1 MRQPAS
7 ESGRTAYT
15 LIEICV
21 GLMIL
26 VLVGGIAYSI
36 LLNSSVLLA
45 KNISL
50 NSSTTTLGS
59 AIDRINAEVSQ
70 ANGMPSLINADGSAA
85 TAAGP
90 AAGIVFDNYV
100 GGPYVV
106 TNPGGLGLVA
116 SASTFAMTFAPNAI
130 GTLPLPK
137 ANDAVRFNGS
147 TLRPLVNSSTPA
159 VLGAFPPAVQPVT
172 VTLKATLGQA
182 VTWSATF
189 SQTAFLVHRR
199 AIVVVQNNG
208 RNELRLYP
216 NVETIT
222 STCDLT
228 TSYLVLNNSIGTQNG
243 ENTPFTVVT
252 QDGNSFLSVSM
263 RIEDQQYNK
272 VLSKKQVQDSN
283 TFLRVDTLIRPRN
296 FL

>member
-1 MRQPAS
+1 
-7 ESGRTAYT
+7 
-15 LIEICV
+15 
-21 GLMIL
+21 
-26 VLVGGIAYSI
+26 
-36 LLNSSVLLA
+36 
-45 KNISL
+45 
-50 NSSTTTLGS
+50 TLGS
-59 AIDRINAEVSQ
+59 SMDRITAEVSQ
-70 ANGMPSLINADGSAA
+70 ANGMPGLINADGSA
-85 TAAGP
+85 AAGP

-106 TNPGGLGLVA
+106 TNPGCVGLVA
-116 SASTFAMTFAPNAI
+116 STSTFAMTFAPNAI
-130 GTLPLPK
+130 GTLPIPK

-147 TLRPLVNSSTPA
+147 SLRPLVNSSTPA
-159 VLGAFPPAVQPVT
+159 VLGAFPPAVQPVS

-182 VTWSATF
+182 LTWSATF

-199 AIVVVQNNG
+199 AIVVVLNNG

-216 NVETIT
+216 NVETLA
-222 STCDLT
+222 SSCDLT

-243 ENTPFTVVT
+243 ENTPFTIVT

-272 VLSKKQVQDSN
+272 VLAKKQVQDSN